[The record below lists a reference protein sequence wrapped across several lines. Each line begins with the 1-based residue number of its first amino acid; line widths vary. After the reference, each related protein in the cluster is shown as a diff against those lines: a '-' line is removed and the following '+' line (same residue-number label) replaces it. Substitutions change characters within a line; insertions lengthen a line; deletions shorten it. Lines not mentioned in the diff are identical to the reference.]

1 MAAIDSD
8 VAATQALDP
17 TVDSETAAV
26 MGPDVG
32 TAAPLDK
39 MTAIDLKA
47 AGDSETTTSIGSYA
61 VTAAAA
67 TPEVV
72 TRTAIDT
79 TTRPG

>member
-47 AGDSETTTSIGSYA
+47 ASDSETTTIGSYA